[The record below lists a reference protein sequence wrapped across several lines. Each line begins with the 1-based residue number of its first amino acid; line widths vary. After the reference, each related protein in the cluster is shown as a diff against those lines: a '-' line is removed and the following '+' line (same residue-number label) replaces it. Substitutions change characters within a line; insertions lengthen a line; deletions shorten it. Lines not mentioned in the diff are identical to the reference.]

1 VSTFTFDD
9 LLVWS
14 DKLPDWQRDVLRRVL
29 VSNLTDV
36 DIAELAL
43 IAKSTHGPSVSGTT
57 LPVPATAEHVRSS
70 GASTPPVALLCLRDI
85 TYVNALASGPIA
97 FGPDGLTVV
106 YGDNASGKSGIA
118 RILKKAGRARNP
130 GRRILPS
137 IFDPEPGK
145 PASANIDF
153 RTGTTARSFAWFDEA
168 ATDGE
173 LSRINVFDASCAT
186 IQVEKSNELTYV
198 PEILQIFQDLAEGCR
213 AVGTQLKT
221 EKDVLEK
228 ARAPEIGILSL
239 RPHTAAGMLVANI
252 SPQTNLTDID
262 TICNVSDADR
272 ERLATLTR
280 ALQVNPTGQ
289 ADLLEA
295 RARRLRDLGALTS
308 NLERALSEAGLQK
321 FETNLSDARFTADA
335 AKAATQV
342 FSANSALAGLGAA
355 AWKQLW
361 ESARRYSE
369 TLAYPTEPFPVIG
382 EDALCVLCQQPIV
395 ATAASCMRSFEQF
408 VQDDVQ
414 QRAQKALAEVQT
426 VKTQL
431 EVLKIPGSQTLLR
444 ETALRG
450 TPVGDIA
457 KAFIVAA
464 KLRRR
469 YVLRI
474 ASGRIVT
481 RPRGLPSA
489 PDVSGPTA
497 LLAEEIRQLRAAAQA
512 DERRNMQRE
521 LAELEDRVKLSPL
534 KDILQG
540 EVQRLS
546 QIALID
552 RARNDCDTARITRK
566 GGEVAQIVVTARL
579 RSAFASNL
587 AQLGFTA
594 APVELKLGLGSIGHH
609 PYNLSLIAREDVAAS
624 DVLSEGEKMCV
635 ALAGFLAELETTN
648 NGSGIILDDP
658 VSSLDHHYRLRVARQ
673 LVSAA
678 KGRQVVVFTHDIV
691 FLLMLTKYARKAGV
705 PLRETSLR
713 RGSPRH
719 GVPEEGPP
727 WVAMPVGKRI
737 GFLRKELQA
746 AAAVL
751 RSGDRT
757 TYEQKAEWIYDRL
770 RQSWERAVEEILLNE
785 VVVRFG
791 DGVATQRLK
800 ALTDIS
806 DADVQ
811 SVDSEMSYCS
821 SFVHDEAGAVNSGVP
836 DPPVVE
842 SDIKRLEDWVA
853 AVRKRRK

>member
-1 VSTFTFDD
+1 VSSFTFDD

-14 DKLPDWQRDVLRRVL
+14 EKLPAWQRDVLRRVL
-29 VSNLTDV
+29 VSNLTQS
-36 DIAELAL
+36 DITELAS
-43 IAKSTHGPSVSGTT
+43 IAKSSQGLSVAGAP
-57 LPVPATAEHVRSS
+57 LPVPATSEHIRSS
-70 GASTPPVALLCLRDI
+70 GASTAPVALLGLRDI
-85 TYVNALASGPIA
+85 TYVNALASGPIT

-130 GRRILPS
+130 GRRILPN

-145 PASANIDF
+145 PASASVDF
-153 RTGTTARSFAWFDEA
+153 RVGTAEGSFAWLDGA
-168 ATDGE
+168 ASDDE

-186 IQVEKSNELTYV
+186 VQVEKSNELTYV
-198 PEILQIFQDLAEGCR
+198 PEILQVFQDLAEGCR
-213 AVGTQLKT
+213 AVATELKT
-221 EKDVLEK
+221 EKEALEK
-228 ARAPEIGILSL
+228 TRAPDIGILSL
-239 RPHTAAGMLVANI
+239 QPDTAAGLLVANI
-252 SPQTNLTDID
+252 SPATNLTDID

-280 ALQVNPTGQ
+280 VLQNNPTRQ

-295 RARRLRDLGALTS
+295 RARRLRDFGALTS
-308 NLERALSEAGLQK
+308 TLERALSEDTVQK
-321 FETNLSDARFTADA
+321 FEAHLSNANATAEA

-342 FSANSALAGLGAA
+342 FAANSGLAGLGAA

-369 TLAYPTEPFPVIG
+369 TLAYPTEPFPVIR

-395 ATAASCMRSFEQF
+395 VTAASRLRGFEQF
-408 VQDDVQ
+408 IQDDVQ

-431 EVLKIPGSQTLLR
+431 ELLKIPASQMLLR

-450 TPVGDIA
+450 TPVGDST

-464 KLRRR
+464 KVRRR
-469 YVLRI
+469 YALRR
-474 ASGRIVT
+474 ASGRNAT
-481 RPRGLPSA
+481 RLCDLPSV
-489 PDVSGPTA
+489 PDISGPTA
-497 LLAEEIRQLRAAAQA
+497 LLAEEIQQLRAAAQA

-521 LAELEDRVKLSPL
+521 LAELGDRVKLSPL
-534 KDILQG
+534 KDILHG

-566 GGEVAQIVVTARL
+566 GGEAAQIVVTARL

-624 DVLSEGEKMCV
+624 EVLSEGEKMCV

-673 LVSAA
+673 LVAAA

-705 PLRETSLR
+705 PLRESSLR

-746 AAAVL
+746 AAAIL

-757 TYEQKAEWIYDRL
+757 TYEQKTEWIYDRL
-770 RQSWERAVEEILLNE
+770 RQSWERAVEEVLLNE

-800 ALTDIS
+800 ALTDITDS
-806 DADVQ
+806 DVQ
-811 SVDSEMSYCS
+811 CVDSEMSYCS

-853 AVRKRRK
+853 SVRKRRK